1 MRLPRLASLA
11 PATLLALALTGCIAK
26 VGPDHADPHLST
38 PETYSSSAPAPAEIG
53 PWWRGFGDP
62 TLSGLVEA
70 ALADNLDIAAAGARL
85 AEARALAAVADAAT
99 SPTLDGSV
107 TAQKSTT
114 ISGDRDNEPTPLQ
127 GAALAS
133 WVPDLFGGKARASES
148 AAAELRRR
156 EALTAEA
163 RRQVAADVVRR
174 YVETGRDW
182 ARLQLVEESLA
193 LRQKTL
199 DLVEQRFAAG
209 LAAQLDVSRARADL
223 AATRAQRGPLYLSI
237 NSSRNALTVLL
248 GGVEHRGTAAPP
260 RFAGGPDVGLPADLL
275 RARPDVVAA
284 EANLA
289 RATAD
294 IGVAEAR
301 LYPMLTLPA
310 SLTLGLEN
318 LTSGVAIDAF
328 VAAIA
333 GTLDIPIF
341 DGGARRAQVDAAE
354 ARAAE
359 ALLLYRQALLQAIA
373 DVQTALV
380 ALASAETRRDDL
392 TAAVAAA
399 EAAARQ
405 AETLYTQ
412 GLTGFLDVL
421 DAQRT
426 LLDTRQ
432 SLVIAEADIG
442 LAAADLHSAVGG
454 S

>member
-1 MRLPRLASLA
+1 MKLMKAAAL
-11 PATLLALALTGCIAK
+11 LLALGGCIAK
-26 VGPDHADPHLST
+26 VGPDHADPNLST
-38 PETYSSSAPAPAEIG
+38 PDSFASPAPAVAEVG
-53 PWWRGFGDP
+53 PWWQGFGDP
-62 TLSGLVEA
+62 TLNSAVEA
-70 ALADNLDIAAAGARL
+70 ALADNLDIAAANARL
-85 AEARALAAVADAAT
+85 AEARALLAVADAAG

-107 TAQKSTT
+107 TAQKQAT
-114 ISGDRDNEPTPLQ
+114 ISGEDDRDDRTPLQ

-133 WVPDLFGGKARASES
+133 WTPDLFGGRARATES
-148 AAAELRRR
+148 ATAELRRR

-193 LRQKTL
+193 VRQKTL

-209 LAAQLDVSRARADL
+209 LAAQLDVSRATADL
-223 AATRAQRGPLYLSI
+223 AATRTQRGPLYLSI
-237 NSSRNALTVLL
+237 NASRNALTVLL
-248 GGVEHRGTAAPP
+248 GGVEHRGTATPP
-260 RFAGGPDVGLPADLL
+260 RFAGGPAVGLPADLL
-275 RARPDVVAA
+275 RTRPDVVAA
-284 EANLA
+284 EANLV

-310 SLTLGLEN
+310 GLTLGLEN
-318 LTSGVAIDAF
+318 LTSGVAVDAF

-359 ALLLYRQALLQAIA
+359 ALLLYRQALLLAIQE
-373 DVQTALV
+373 VETALV
-380 ALASAETRRDDL
+380 ALSSAEAQRDDL
-392 TAAVAAA
+392 TIAVAAA

-405 AETLYTQ
+405 AEALYTQ

-432 SLVIAEADIG
+432 QLVIAEADIG
-442 LAAADLHSAVGG
+442 LAAADLYSAVGG
-454 S
+454 